1 MTNLLAWAW
10 GNRRGQVRCIAV
22 IARPLH
28 SEHRLKNTEQ
38 LIKRSLRETPQSVD
52 ETVPI
57 YSPQLISDNMTIFTL
72 KAATYAKRVWMSA
85 SCERGNNKSAKVSIK
100 LIRRHYDTR
109 PRLPDFRSTRG
120 IQRNK
125 EDIAS

>member
-1 MTNLLAWAW
+1 MQFRPLAITCPQRTADTVPLWAW

-22 IARPLH
+22 LARPLH

-72 KAATYAKRVWMSA
+72 KPATHTKREWMSA
-85 SCERGNNKSAKVSIK
+85 SCERGNNKSAKVSI
-100 LIRRHYDTR
+100 
-109 PRLPDFRSTRG
+109 
-120 IQRNK
+120 
-125 EDIAS
+125 